1 MARRKNTKRG
11 KGEGSVFELPNGT
24 WRGKVTV
31 GYKEDGTQRF
41 RWVSGKTQADA
52 LKKLNAV
59 KTAFASGIQTSG
71 TLKLSDY
78 LGQWT
83 DLKEDEV
90 KPKTLAGYRQIIE
103 LYIKPQIG
111 HVKLEKVTTANI
123 RALLAT
129 VKDAVS
135 PDAANK
141 ARKVL
146 NTALRQAV
154 HDALIPRNPVTPT
167 KLYKVPKTVYKEWAA
182 PEITRFLA
190 TAKDHRLYAAFYLT
204 LTTGLR
210 HGELLG
216 LRWQDLGDDTL
227 HICQNLVSVKG
238 QNHIS
243 TPKTESGT
251 RHVLVDSETL
261 EILEQHR
268 LQQAT
273 EQLAC
278 NTWGAPPPFDDLMFT
293 TREGK
298 PLAQRNFDRIWYRL
312 MDSAN
317 VPRIRFH
324 DLRHTHVSMLY
335 RAGTDLQVISDRL
348 GHKDPSFT
356 QRQYNHLTKKQK
368 QTAVKS
374 LSSLL
379 IDQ

>member
-1 MARRKNTKRG
+1 MTRRRKTKRG

-24 WRGKVTV
+24 WRGKATV
-31 GYKEDGTQRF
+31 GYTEDGKQRF
-41 RWVSGKTQADA
+41 RWVSGKTQGEA
-52 LKKLNAV
+52 LKKLNAL
-59 KTAFASGIQTSG
+59 KTCIASGISTPG

-78 LGQWT
+78 LTQWT

-90 KPKTLAGYRQIIE
+90 KPKTLAGYRQIID
-103 LYIKPQIG
+103 LYIKPHLG
-111 HVKLEKVTTANI
+111 HVKLERVTTANV
-123 RALLAT
+123 RALLST
-129 VKDAVS
+129 VRDAVS

-167 KLYKVPKTVYKEWAA
+167 KPYKVPKTVYKEWAA
-182 PEITRFLA
+182 PEISRFLEA
-190 TAKDHRLYAAFYLT
+190 AKGHRLYAAFYLA

-210 HGELLG
+210 HGEVLG
-216 LRWQDLGDDTL
+216 LRWQDLEDDAL

-243 TPKTESGT
+243 TPKTDAGT

-261 EILEQHR
+261 EVLEQHR
-268 LQQAT
+268 LKQAT

-278 NTWGAPPPFDDLMFT
+278 DLWGAPPPFNDLMFT
-293 TREGK
+293 TGEGK
-298 PLAQRNFDRIWYRL
+298 PLGQRNFDRIWYRL
-312 MDSAN
+312 IDLAG

-335 RAGTDLQVISDRL
+335 RAGTDLQVISDRV

-356 QRQYNHLTKKQK
+356 QRQYNHLTKRQK
-368 QTAVKS
+368 QTAVKP
-374 LSSLL
+374 LSALL
-379 IDQ
+379 QNP